1 MFVTWLQD
9 DGSSGADTEEETDD
23 TTPSSGSV
31 TVLSEKTLDNGQ
43 KVSVHVCVSVSVIF
57 MLHMH
62 VLVSVYKFHHM
73 LYPLVDSTTRRHC

>member
-1 MFVTWLQD
+1 VKRGGESMKPCSLSCPIQD

-43 KVSVHVCVSVSVIF
+43 KVRMCVMSSCSPCMYF
-57 MLHMH
+57 L
-62 VLVSVYKFHHM
+62 LVSIFFLSSV
-73 LYPLVDSTTRRHC
+73 VSTS

>member
-1 MFVTWLQD
+1 MFGVWWALIRAFIQD

-43 KVSVHVCVSVSVIF
+43 KVCSMSIHNNLLCNALCCFLSYLSEAKQ
-57 MLHMH
+57 
-62 VLVSVYKFHHM
+62 S
-73 LYPLVDSTTRRHC
+73 